1 MRKRSIKFISI
12 LLLLLMSVLCFVACS
27 SDDQGDGLE
36 NYKQNAITEITSVRA
51 EYMDSLYSLEN
62 IEALNLI
69 LEDAKSKISAAT
81 EKSQIDIIVSQAK
94 NNFSKINTM
103 KQEEENREDANKKEL
118 AIYKRQRQT
127 ELDEYRAML
136 DDSKY
141 SSVNV
146 KELNEI
152 VSIAKNDI
160 FYSETFEEVLK
171 IYNDAVIAIFAV
183 PTIDQE
189 IELLLQA
196 AREEAISALKNYREN
211 KDDDNYSTENCANM
225 DRIVESTISQIE
237 AAITIEDIENL
248 LQHAFE
254 LLDAVEPFGQSE
266 LEKTKIK
273 EIEALNIYH
282 FGFDYNLYTVSG
294 QAELDGILEDAIKRI
309 QEADSEEDIVE
320 IVGSAKTAFHE
331 VKTYAE
337 LFAEYKPKAEEKL
350 RQYRASKLDEAY
362 SAEGVNSLNLIL
374 RNALSAISNATTF
387 EAVDNIVKEA
397 VAALDDV
404 NVLETELIKIKN
416 SKIGELIEY
425 RNSFA
430 SNDYT
435 ENGIKQLDQILEI
448 GKQNILNASVLAE
461 VNREF
466 ESARMS
472 MNAVLTIA
480 QELAQKKAVAVQE
493 LNDYRLQFNDDNY
506 SGFGINALN
515 TALSNGIDNINS
527 SSDLH
532 GLEEAL
538 RSAKKELDDVLDY
551 NAELQY
557 RKEAAIKE
565 INDVRNHKNEAAYSE
580 SGIENLDRIVITYTN
595 QISALTIVEDVNVLK
610 LQAIEELNSVPI
622 YSQQLKIEIAQKVVE
637 IKDYH
642 AEKLAQKYTDDGAVL
657 LEMALQNGIIAIQ
670 NAKSLEQ
677 LYEAFAQ
684 AKINL
689 DEIKTYE
696 EELSDAKQ
704 AAENSLRLYRDTKL
718 NSLYTQD
725 GIELLNNILFESV
738 EDIWE
743 ADNFI
748 SVNQILEES
757 KSKLDEVPTH
767 QQELVSYKLILIED
781 LREYRARKQNV
792 NYSDEG
798 VEKLNQALQN
808 GIDGINNAQTIEQ
821 AQDEFNRAKIN
832 LDSVPNLNQGIQ
844 IIQENACAALRAHR
858 NSKNNSDYTSDGVQ
872 ALDNA
877 LSDGLQRI
885 NSAITEET
893 VIAALNQAISTID
906 AIKSIFDLLS
916 ESKANA
922 LVELRAYRETKKDS
936 DYSNHGISLLNDA
949 LRDGEIAIDRAVS
962 IEEVES
968 ALQAAK
974 NALDLVLTESEEN
987 NFDIWELRAKAL
999 EELEAFR
1006 IELGEDNYG
1015 PNGKAQ
1021 LEDILMNAMAEV
1033 SEASTPSELEQVVQA
1048 TKEKM
1053 KGVLTF
1059 KSEYQNEI
1067 YSYRNSFVDTDYT
1080 SDGLSALDAATQK
1093 YASLIMD
1100 CLNIDSAKQVY
1111 FEAIQTMDNVLQ
1123 KDGNNRFKI
1132 KQSAIDEIT
1141 LYRENK
1147 SRAEYD
1153 DNGNEMLDK
1162 LLADTVHNIE
1172 KSIGSEQ
1179 INELIMNAK
1188 KRMDDV
1194 LTNAQ
1199 NQALTWAD
1207 QYRDIFDDNEYS
1219 DENIDILDSL
1229 IDEFKDNILNHISLQ
1244 DAKIKVAREM
1254 DSVATISGSCRQTVK
1269 DVYIDDL
1276 RKYKETFVLSNY
1288 SSNAI
1293 AVLESLFLK
1302 GTSEIQLSYD
1312 LDSSLFET
1320 AVSKAKVAM
1329 DAVLTLKD
1337 EAVAELE
1344 AYRATFDES
1353 EYSAESIAELD
1364 KILTDFIDAAIEPS
1378 HIQIAL
1384 NEVKAAMDA
1393 VLTLKDE
1400 AVAELEAY
1408 RATFDES
1415 EYSAESIAELDKIL
1429 TDFINAEIE
1438 PSQIQIALDVAKAA
1452 MDAVLTLKDEAV
1464 AELEAYRAT
1473 FDESEYSAES
1483 IAELDKILTDFIDAA
1498 IEPSHIQIA
1507 LNEVKAAMDAVLTL
1521 RDEAVAEL
1529 EAYRAMFDESEYSA
1543 ESIAEL
1549 DKILSD
1555 FINAAIEPSQIQIAL
1570 GEAKAAMDA
1579 VLTLKDEAV
1588 AELEAY
1594 RATFDESEYSAE
1606 AVAELD
1612 KILSDFINAAIEPS
1626 QIQIALGEAKA
1637 TMDAVLSE

>member
-416 SKIGELIEY
+416 SK
-425 RNSFA
+425 
-430 SNDYT
+430 
-435 ENGIKQLDQILEI
+435 
-448 GKQNILNASVLAE
+448 
-461 VNREF
+461 
-466 ESARMS
+466 
-472 MNAVLTIA
+472 
-480 QELAQKKAVAVQE
+480 
-493 LNDYRLQFNDDNY
+493 
-506 SGFGINALN
+506 
-515 TALSNGIDNINS
+515 
-527 SSDLH
+527 
-532 GLEEAL
+532 
-538 RSAKKELDDVLDY
+538 
-551 NAELQY
+551 
-557 RKEAAIKE
+557 
-565 INDVRNHKNEAAYSE
+565 
-580 SGIENLDRIVITYTN
+580 
-595 QISALTIVEDVNVLK
+595 
-610 LQAIEELNSVPI
+610 
-622 YSQQLKIEIAQKVVE
+622 
-637 IKDYH
+637 
-642 AEKLAQKYTDDGAVL
+642 
-657 LEMALQNGIIAIQ
+657 
-670 NAKSLEQ
+670 
-677 LYEAFAQ
+677 
-684 AKINL
+684 
-689 DEIKTYE
+689 
-696 EELSDAKQ
+696 
-704 AAENSLRLYRDTKL
+704 
-718 NSLYTQD
+718 
-725 GIELLNNILFESV
+725 
-738 EDIWE
+738 
-743 ADNFI
+743 
-748 SVNQILEES
+748 
-757 KSKLDEVPTH
+757 
-767 QQELVSYKLILIED
+767 
-781 LREYRARKQNV
+781 
-792 NYSDEG
+792 
-798 VEKLNQALQN
+798 
-808 GIDGINNAQTIEQ
+808 
-821 AQDEFNRAKIN
+821 
-832 LDSVPNLNQGIQ
+832 
-844 IIQENACAALRAHR
+844 
-858 NSKNNSDYTSDGVQ
+858 
-872 ALDNA
+872 
-877 LSDGLQRI
+877 
-885 NSAITEET
+885 
-893 VIAALNQAISTID
+893 IAALNQAISTID

-1364 KILTDFIDAAIEPS
+1364 KIL
-1378 HIQIAL
+1378 
-1384 NEVKAAMDA
+1384 
-1393 VLTLKDE
+1393 
-1400 AVAELEAY
+1400 
-1408 RATFDES
+1408 
-1415 EYSAESIAELDKIL
+1415 
-1429 TDFINAEIE
+1429 
-1438 PSQIQIALDVAKAA
+1438 
-1452 MDAVLTLKDEAV
+1452 
-1464 AELEAYRAT
+1464 
-1473 FDESEYSAES
+1473 
-1483 IAELDKILTDFIDAA
+1483 
-1498 IEPSHIQIA
+1498 
-1507 LNEVKAAMDAVLTL
+1507 
-1521 RDEAVAEL
+1521 
-1529 EAYRAMFDESEYSA
+1529 
-1543 ESIAEL
+1543 
-1549 DKILSD
+1549 SD

-1606 AVAELD
+1606 SIAELD

>member
-1 MRKRSIKFISI
+1 
-12 LLLLLMSVLCFVACS
+12 
-27 SDDQGDGLE
+27 
-36 NYKQNAITEITSVRA
+36 
-51 EYMDSLYSLEN
+51 MDEF
-62 IEALNLI
+62 LI
-69 LEDAKSKISAAT
+69 
-81 EKSQIDIIVSQAK
+81 
-94 NNFSKINTM
+94 
-103 KQEEENREDANKKEL
+103 
-118 AIYKRQRQT
+118 
-127 ELDEYRAML
+127 
-136 DDSKY
+136 
-141 SSVNV
+141 
-146 KELNEI
+146 
-152 VSIAKNDI
+152 
-160 FYSETFEEVLK
+160 
-171 IYNDAVIAIFAV
+171 
-183 PTIDQE
+183 
-189 IELLLQA
+189 LLQA
-196 AREEAISALKNYREN
+196 
-211 KDDDNYSTENCANM
+211 
-225 DRIVESTISQIE
+225 
-237 AAITIEDIENL
+237 
-248 LQHAFE
+248 
-254 LLDAVEPFGQSE
+254 
-266 LEKTKIK
+266 
-273 EIEALNIYH
+273 
-282 FGFDYNLYTVSG
+282 
-294 QAELDGILEDAIKRI
+294 
-309 QEADSEEDIVE
+309 
-320 IVGSAKTAFHE
+320 
-331 VKTYAE
+331 
-337 LFAEYKPKAEEKL
+337 
-350 RQYRASKLDEAY
+350 KLDEAK
-362 SAEGVNSLNLIL
+362 SKGNINSDVDKIQNQIDKLKIQAEIDPKS
-374 RNALSAISNATTF
+374 ISNILKQL
-387 EAVDNIVKEA
+387 ESVLNQKINISNISF
-397 VAALDDV
+397 D
-404 NVLETELIKIKN
+404 
-416 SKIGELIEY
+416 SKIGLQIGNNIVQNVTDGISKSSGKVNAEIQKIANQVNKIQLSMDNGHGASEY
-425 RNSFA
+425 QNRINSIIA
-430 SNDYT
+430 SLEKYGVET
-435 ENGIKQLDQILEI
+435 EEAKKITASLQSTFESMKGLSGQEIVTQADKLEQEFI
-448 GKQNILNASVLAE
+448 AVKASVEQAKLSYDKLMQPASKE
-461 VNREF
+461 KITSTLVKVQKLLSNNTKVTSEVKNEWQSYVNRL
-466 ESARMS
+466 S
-472 MNAVLTIA
+472 
-480 QELAQKKAVAVQE
+480 
-493 LNDYRLQFNDDNY
+493 
-506 SGFGINALN
+506 SG
-515 TALSNGIDNINS
+515 
-527 SSDLH
+527 SDI
-532 GLEEAL
+532 
-538 RSAKKELDDVLDY
+538 
-551 NAELQY
+551 
-557 RKEAAIKE
+557 AIKE

-1021 LEDILMNAMAEV
+1021 LEYILMNAMAEV

-1364 KILTDFIDAAIEPS
+1364 KILTDFIYGEIEPS

-1429 TDFINAEIE
+1429 
-1438 PSQIQIALDVAKAA
+1438 
-1452 MDAVLTLKDEAV
+1452 
-1464 AELEAYRAT
+1464 
-1473 FDESEYSAES
+1473 
-1483 IAELDKILTDFIDAA
+1483 
-1498 IEPSHIQIA
+1498 
-1507 LNEVKAAMDAVLTL
+1507 
-1521 RDEAVAEL
+1521 
-1529 EAYRAMFDESEYSA
+1529 
-1543 ESIAEL
+1543 
-1549 DKILSD
+1549 
-1555 FINAAIEPSQIQIAL
+1555 
-1570 GEAKAAMDA
+1570 
-1579 VLTLKDEAV
+1579 
-1588 AELEAY
+1588 
-1594 RATFDESEYSAE
+1594 
-1606 AVAELD
+1606 
-1612 KILSDFINAAIEPS
+1612 SDFINAAIEPS